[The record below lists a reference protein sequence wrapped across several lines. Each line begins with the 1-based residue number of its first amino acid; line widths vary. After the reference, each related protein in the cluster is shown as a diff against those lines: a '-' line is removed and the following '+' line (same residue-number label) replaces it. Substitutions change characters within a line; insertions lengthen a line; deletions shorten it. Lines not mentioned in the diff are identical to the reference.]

1 MNVIRPRKLGLLNRT
16 QQQFPLAFNDR
27 SDLSFRWIWWS
38 WYVSISAMKFSTPKN
53 DMKHLSSLKPDIMTL
68 RIFLLARSLKID
80 PEIANEFVFCLEKFT
95 KDQVPWDKIWLER
108 SPWCLVLNNFV
119 YKTKLG
125 RYSHLIF
132 FKISSDFL
140 RQFHSMNLTL
150 SKCFISDRDTY
161 RTIKRNCFQSWWNL
175 EEDPISLDR
184 PVNQLNKLYQIDFL
198 WRS

>member
-1 MNVIRPRKLGLLNRT
+1 M
-16 QQQFPLAFNDR
+16 
-27 SDLSFRWIWWS
+27 DLMILVCVNFCNEILHSKERYETSIIIKTRHYDSPNISAGTIFENWS
-38 WYVSISAMKFSTPKN
+38 WNSKWVC
-53 DMKHLSSLKPDIMTL
+53 L
-68 RIFLLARSLKID
+68 
-80 PEIANEFVFCLEKFT
+80 CLEKFT

-119 YKTKLG
+119 HKTKLG

-161 RTIKRNCFQSWWNL
+161 RTIKRNCSQSWWNL

-184 PVNQLNKLYQIDFL
+184 AVNQLNKLYQIDFL
-198 WRS
+198 WQL